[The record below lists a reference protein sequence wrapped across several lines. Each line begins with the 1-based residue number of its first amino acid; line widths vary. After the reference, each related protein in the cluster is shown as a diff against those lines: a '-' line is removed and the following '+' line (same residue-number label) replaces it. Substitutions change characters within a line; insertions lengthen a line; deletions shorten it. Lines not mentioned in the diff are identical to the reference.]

1 MNQRK
6 NGNIMNVGVSV
17 KIIEVLA
24 KMIICGILAR
34 VIVNVIKHVKLMNK
48 NCSCEKCLIGKL
60 ILECEDEILNTT
72 EALLNDKK

>member
-1 MNQRK
+1 
-6 NGNIMNVGVSV
+6 MNVGVSV

-48 NCSCEKCLIGKL
+48 NCCCEKCLIGKL
-60 ILECEDEILNTT
+60 VLESEDEILNAT